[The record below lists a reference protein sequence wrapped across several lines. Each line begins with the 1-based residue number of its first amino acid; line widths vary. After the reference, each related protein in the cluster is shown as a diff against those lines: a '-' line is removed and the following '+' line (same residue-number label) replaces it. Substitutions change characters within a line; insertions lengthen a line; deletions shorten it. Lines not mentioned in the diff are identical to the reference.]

1 MNELR
6 YITPTSHYERG
17 MAGVYL
23 SAHPA
28 ELPTLLSFIA
38 EELFRYV
45 DAALFYPS
53 GEGEETE
60 RLLSLSEMRLFVMPV
75 TTRLL
80 TEPNDA
86 LAVDFPFA
94 LSHGIPVLPLMM
106 EEGLEELF
114 NEKCGSLQFL
124 NRRATDETALG
135 YEEKLEKY
143 LLSVITPSALEG
155 KVRDAFSGYIFLS
168 YRKRDRAHAREL
180 MRLIHQNEFCRDV
193 AIWYD
198 EFLTPGENFNESI
211 REALAKSDL
220 FVLAVTPS
228 LVNDRE
234 NYVITTEYPLARGM
248 QKRVLPA
255 ELVVTERTA
264 LSNLFTGLSDPV
276 DAHDADA
283 LARALSHL
291 LPTAPR
297 PETPERLFYLGL
309 AYLSGIDVETDYA
322 RALSLITAA
331 AERGY
336 GEAIEKLAEMYEH
349 GVGVGRDV
357 RTAVR
362 WQRARHA
369 QREAAL
375 SEKPSVKDALAL
387 VRARLATGDLLAEE
401 SDFGEARREYFTA
414 LSPLDGLPPSDEANA
429 LAATLY
435 DRIGSIFRKEGSI
448 SIAVSYYERALQLRT
463 HGQGASETP
472 EGRRAIAVSHAKLGA
487 AAEAKGDF
495 AEARAHYTTSLSLYT
510 RLYHEEGTATA
521 ERDLASVS
529 LSLGDVARATEDL
542 DEAEGLYR
550 RALTIL
556 SPLAERTHD
565 STLIGEMCLSL
576 ERLATVLRMKGE
588 LAKARLYFDRA
599 FAHRERE
606 AKETG
611 TLRARREL
619 AISYNKRGS
628 IFDAEGDH
636 RLAKDAYLASTALF
650 REIAALAD
658 TVGTRRDL
666 ACSLLCFDTK
676 TEEKATVRARYAEAV
691 AILEGLAERSE
702 AAYLK
707 KDLATAQRRLASLDG
722 E

>member
-1 MNELR
+1 M
-6 YITPTSHYERG
+6 
-17 MAGVYL
+17 
-23 SAHPA
+23 
-28 ELPTLLSFIA
+28 
-38 EELFRYV
+38 
-45 DAALFYPS
+45 
-53 GEGEETE
+53 
-60 RLLSLSEMRLFVMPV
+60 RLLVLPV

-86 LAVDFPFA
+86 LAVDFPYA

-114 NEKCGSLQFL
+114 NERCGSLQFL
-124 NRRATDETALG
+124 NRHAVDETALG

-143 LLSVITPSALEG
+143 LLSVITPSALES
-155 KVRDAFSGYIFLS
+155 KVRATFSGYIFLS

-180 MRLIHQNEFCRDV
+180 MRLIHENEFCRDV

-211 REALAKSDL
+211 REALEKSDL

-228 LVNDRE
+228 LVSDKE

-264 LSNLFTGLSDPV
+264 LSSLFSGLSDPV
-276 DAHDADA
+276 DAHDAEALSRA
-283 LARALSHL
+283 LAHALPSAT
-291 LPTAPR
+291 LPD
-297 PETPERLFYLGL
+297 TPERLFYLGL

-331 AERGY
+331 AESGHS
-336 GEAIEKLAEMYEH
+336 EAIEKLAEMYEH

-357 RTAVR
+357 KRAVH
-362 WQRARHA
+362 WQRVRHA

-375 SEKPSVKDALAL
+375 SENPSIKDALAL

-401 SDFGEARREYFTA
+401 SDFAEAKREYFAA
-414 LSPLDGLPPSDEANA
+414 LAPLDDLPKRSEVNM
-429 LAATLY
+429 LAATLC

-448 SIAVSYYERALQLRT
+448 STAISYYEHALHLRT
-463 HGQGASETP
+463 YEQARDDTP
-472 EGRRAIAVSHAKLGA
+472 SARRAIAVSHVKLGA
-487 AAEAKGDF
+487 AAEAKGDL
-495 AEARAHYTTSLSLYT
+495 AEARAHYETSLKIYT
-510 RLYHEEGTATA
+510 FLYHEEDTVAA
-521 ERDLASVS
+521 ERDIASVS
-529 LSLGDVARATEDL
+529 LSLGDVARATGAL
-542 DEAEGLYR
+542 DEAERLYR

-556 SPLAERTHD
+556 SPLAERTRD
-565 STLIGEMCLSL
+565 SALIGELCLSL
-576 ERLATVLRMKGE
+576 ERLATVLRMQGVLTE
-588 LAKARLYFDRA
+588 ARLYFDRA

-606 AKETG
+606 ARETG

-636 RLAKDAYLASTALF
+636 RLAKDAYVASTALF

-666 ACSLLCFDTK
+666 ACSLLCFDTR
-676 TEEKATVRARYAEAV
+676 TEEKDVVRARYAEAV
-691 AILEGLAERSE
+691 AILEGLTERSE

-707 KDLATAQRRLASLDG
+707 NDLATARRRLAALEG